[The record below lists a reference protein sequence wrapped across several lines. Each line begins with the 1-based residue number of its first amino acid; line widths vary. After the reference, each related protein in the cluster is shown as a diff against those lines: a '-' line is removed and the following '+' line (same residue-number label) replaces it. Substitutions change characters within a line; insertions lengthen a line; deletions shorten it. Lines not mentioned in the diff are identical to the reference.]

1 MSACVAIRPRASGRL
16 FAAAAVALTSQWR
29 FAAWLTAFAPVL
41 CIAVIASTR
50 PSPSTRASFFGGLSF
65 VSLSLAVAVRVVVSV
80 SSACCPRYDCVVVVI
95 PSGRRP
101 LLIRPVRF
109 TQVALCGV
117 AVVDVVDVKRIA
129 TDVFVTCIFRPSP
142 GALRR
147 QQVA

>member
-1 MSACVAIRPRASGRL
+1 M
-16 FAAAAVALTSQWR
+16 
-29 FAAWLTAFAPVL
+29 TAFAPVL

-50 PSPSTRASFFGGLSF
+50 ASPSTRASFFGGLSF